1 VEINLRVPDTL
12 ATMETGEVVFVVV
25 RDPDFSLDACISGF
39 IGDDD

>member
-25 RDPDFSLDACISGF
+25 RDLDFSLNDLISGCV
-39 IGDDD
+39 DDGK